1 MASGCALHG
10 GCPSDYVAVA
20 ISVICF
26 FVLLSRSVL
35 PCLIHKAPRT
45 NSSSFWIPVIQVI
58 SSFNLL
64 FSIMMSVN
72 LLRFRTKH
80 WWRYCYLWAVWI
92 EGPLG
97 FGLLMSCRITQAFQ
111 LYFIF
116 VKWGSM
122 LIKMFLDS
130 NSISIGVIEFNAV
143 WLLHILCNVGN
154 VYLR

>member
-64 FSIMMSVN
+64 FSIMLICFDSGRNIGGDIAIFGQVCLETMIPH
-72 LLRFRTKH
+72 LL
-80 WWRYCYLWAVWI
+80 WI

-116 VKWGSM
+116 VK
-122 LIKMFLDS
+122 
-130 NSISIGVIEFNAV
+130 
-143 WLLHILCNVGN
+143 
-154 VYLR
+154 